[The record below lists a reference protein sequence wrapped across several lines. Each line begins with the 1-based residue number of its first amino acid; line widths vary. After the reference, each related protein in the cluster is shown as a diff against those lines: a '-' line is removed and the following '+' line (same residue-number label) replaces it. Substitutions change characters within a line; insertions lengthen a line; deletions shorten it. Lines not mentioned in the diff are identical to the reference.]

1 MGQIYLNFKFE
12 FPAFL
17 AGAVLCVRMDSD
29 LYITREEGGQ
39 RQEAGAVRDELDN
52 QASRSKNFSEKF
64 LKSFQ
69 RLSETYKDHQRLTE
83 ISLPSK

>member
-52 QASRSKNFSEKF
+52 QARFSFPE
-64 LKSFQ
+64 S
-69 RLSETYKDHQRLTE
+69 
-83 ISLPSK
+83 

>member
-52 QASRSKNFSEKF
+52 QARFPF
-64 LKSFQ
+64 LES
-69 RLSETYKDHQRLTE
+69 
-83 ISLPSK
+83 